1 MRSVGE
7 YNNFGVAASNPKY
20 QVPSG
25 TALELYGFKVSGS
38 VVVLLGHLHRE
49 ILSYIFSSPHHHQV
63 SREPT
68 HAIFEYV
75 AAIIDT
81 FLIINNIIIIII
93 PTISIIVLEGLFL
106 PWPTR
111 LVRGDSAIL
120 VLSLTASSYHGCS
133 IGRGDSEFLVL
144 PLTVY
149 FCHGLVGGDAE
160 FQFCPWRL
168 IFTMAAR
175 LVGGI
180 GISIVLSL
188 SAFLTMAA
196 GLGGAF

>member
-20 QVPSG
+20 QVPSE

-81 FLIINNIIIIII
+81 VIIIIINKIINIIIII
-93 PTISIIVLEGLFL
+93 PTISIIVLFL

-111 LVRGDSAIL
+111 LVGGDSAIL
-120 VLSLTASSYHGCS
+120 VLSLTASSYHGC
-133 IGRGDSEFLVL
+133 
-144 PLTVY
+144 
-149 FCHGLVGGDAE
+149 
-160 FQFCPWRL
+160 
-168 IFTMAAR
+168 
-175 LVGGI
+175 
-180 GISIVLSL
+180 
-188 SAFLTMAA
+188 
-196 GLGGAF
+196 